1 MSTDES
7 SATADAFGSTADY
20 EQTAF
25 DVYQTQIDRWVIAPM
40 RILWDDYRGRFG
52 ILVVTLYVLMGT
64 LGVALVPE
72 PEPNMAPRLIQP
84 FSEPTHVLGT
94 DGLGQDLL
102 SLMVHSTPD
111 MLKMIL
117 AGAVFGSF
125 MSTALGLYTGY
136 VGGKIDKAI
145 MTFVDT
151 LNSIPGVPLLI
162 VLAAVLVPKNPFLVG
177 IILNVQ
183 GFTGGV
189 RTLRSQVIPLAEE
202 EHVEVARALGKSKSE
217 LLMKE
222 VLPHVLPY
230 IFIGFLGG
238 ATRIVFSSV
247 ALYFLGILPFST
259 QNWGVVL
266 HFAYEQGSIYS
277 AAYIH
282 WLLVPMV
289 TIVGLTLGLTMLA
302 QAFDQ
307 VFNPRV
313 RARHRARKSETSR
326 NPERGQETPEAA
338 TTHSEMGMR

>member
-1 MSTDES
+1 
-7 SATADAFGSTADY
+7 
-20 EQTAF
+20 
-25 DVYQTQIDRWVIAPM
+25 
-40 RILWDDYRGRFG
+40 
-52 ILVVTLYVLMGT
+52 
-64 LGVALVPE
+64 
-72 PEPNMAPRLIQP
+72 
-84 FSEPTHVLGT
+84 
-94 DGLGQDLL
+94 
-102 SLMVHSTPD
+102 
-111 MLKMIL
+111 
-117 AGAVFGSF
+117 
-125 MSTALGLYTGY
+125 
-136 VGGKIDKAI
+136 
-145 MTFVDT
+145 
-151 LNSIPGVPLLI
+151 
-162 VLAAVLVPKNPFLVG
+162 
-177 IILNVQ
+177 
-183 GFTGGV
+183 
-189 RTLRSQVIPLAEE
+189 
-202 EHVEVARALGKSKSE
+202 
-217 LLMKE
+217 MKE
-222 VLPHVLPY
+222 ILPHALPY

-326 NPERGQETPEAA
+326 DPEQGQETPEAA

>member
-1 MSTDES
+1 
-7 SATADAFGSTADY
+7 
-20 EQTAF
+20 
-25 DVYQTQIDRWVIAPM
+25 
-40 RILWDDYRGRFG
+40 
-52 ILVVTLYVLMGT
+52 
-64 LGVALVPE
+64 
-72 PEPNMAPRLIQP
+72 
-84 FSEPTHVLGT
+84 
-94 DGLGQDLL
+94 
-102 SLMVHSTPD
+102 
-111 MLKMIL
+111 
-117 AGAVFGSF
+117 
-125 MSTALGLYTGY
+125 
-136 VGGKIDKAI
+136 
-145 MTFVDT
+145 MTVVDT

-177 IILNVQ
+177 IILNIQ

-217 LLMKE
+217 LLVKE
-222 VLPHVLPY
+222 ILPHSLPY

-238 ATRIVFSSV
+238 ATRVVFASV

-266 HFAYEQGSIYS
+266 HFAYQRGSIYS
-277 AAYIH
+277 AQYIH

-313 RARHRARKSETSR
+313 RARHRASSDDRRTEREQDTSDV
-326 NPERGQETPEAA
+326 T

>member
-1 MSTDES
+1 MKTDNS
-7 SATADAFGSTADY
+7 SATADAFSATAEY
-20 EQTAF
+20 EQTTF
-25 DVYQTQIDRWVIAPM
+25 EVYQEQVDAWVIAPL
-40 RILWDDYRGRFG
+40 RILWNDYRGRFG
-52 ILVVTLYVLMGT
+52 IVVVTLYVLMGT
-64 LGVALVPE
+64 VGVTLVPE
-72 PEPNMAPRLIQP
+72 PAPNMAPRLIQP
-84 FSEPTHVLGT
+84 FTAPEHILGT
-94 DGLGQDLL
+94 DGMGQDLL

-117 AGAVFGSF
+117 AGAVFGTF
-125 MSTALGLYTGY
+125 LSTTIGLYTGY
-136 VGGKIDKAI
+136 VGGTTDKLV

-177 IILNVQ
+177 IILNIQ

-202 EHVEVARALGKSKSE
+202 EHIEVARALGKSKSE
-217 LLMKE
+217 LLVKE
-222 VLPHVLPY
+222 LLPHLLPY

-277 AAYIH
+277 SQYIH

-313 RARHRARKSETSR
+313 RARHKARNAGRSTEG
-326 NPERGQETPEAA
+326 EQETAEVA
-338 TTHSEMGMR
+338 TTQSEMGMR